1 MRRQAEAH
9 PTKVEK
15 APDMKRPATFLRF
28 TSIGTLLLSP
38 IRFLLVFFA
47 VIEWLNPVKS
57 FIYQTGMIA
66 S

>member
-1 MRRQAEAH
+1 
-9 PTKVEK
+9 
-15 APDMKRPATFLRF
+15 MKRPATFLRF
-28 TSIGTLLLSP
+28 TSICTLLLSP